1 MTKKHNPKPIRF
13 EDLLGTSDK
22 KVQIQRVQQLIEI
35 NKQLAQAKVIDLV
48 IQHDTRTG
56 GTDVF
61 ALGFSQ
67 LDYRAVL
74 FIMDKARQVIV
85 DRMTEA
91 TQADKVATG
100 ASSEVEAGKDTENH
114 KDTEPSKPSE

>member
-1 MTKKHNPKPIRF
+1 MKKNPKPIRF

-91 TQADKVATG
+91 AKVATG
-100 ASSEVEAGKDTENH
+100 ASSEVEAPKDTENH
-114 KDTEPSKPSE
+114 KDTEPSKPNE